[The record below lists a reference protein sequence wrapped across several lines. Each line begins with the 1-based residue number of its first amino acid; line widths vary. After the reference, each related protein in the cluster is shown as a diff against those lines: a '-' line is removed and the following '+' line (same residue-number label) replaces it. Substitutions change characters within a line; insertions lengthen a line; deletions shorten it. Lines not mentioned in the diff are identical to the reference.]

1 MDGLKQ
7 SVVDGALAGAI
18 AGIRRKISGSHD
30 IEVMET
36 GRLERQVRVR
46 TKPGPNDPQ
55 GLLSP
60 GPRYFL
66 VKVSEP
72 I

>member
-1 MDGLKQ
+1 MDNLKQ
-7 SVVDGALAGAI
+7 SVVQGALDGAI
-18 AGIRRKISGSHD
+18 AGIRRKIGGSHD
-30 IEVMET
+30 IEVVT
-36 GRLERQVRVR
+36 AGRLERQVRVR
-46 TKPGPNDPQ
+46 NKRGPDDPE
-55 GLLSP
+55 GFRSP